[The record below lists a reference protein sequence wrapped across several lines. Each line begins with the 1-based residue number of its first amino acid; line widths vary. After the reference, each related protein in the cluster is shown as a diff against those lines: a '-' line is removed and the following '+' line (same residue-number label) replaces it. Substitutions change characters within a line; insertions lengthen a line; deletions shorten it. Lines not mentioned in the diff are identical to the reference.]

1 MEQEAAVAL
10 SISCCRRRGDGAVK
24 GVGGKGVKQR
34 EDSAGGVGG
43 GDDRRDFVIFKSSCA
58 LNTASAYD
66 SPSLCTCIN
75 L

>member
-1 MEQEAAVAL
+1 MEQEAAEAL

-34 EDSAGGVGG
+34 EDSAGGVVGR
-43 GDDRRDFVIFKSSCA
+43 DDRRDFVIFKSSCA